1 MGDSP
6 VIDGLESH
14 RSRRTKDPERSSLV
28 GTGSLSG
35 RSKTARSFTLLN
47 LHFHALDLDKCK
59 TITLF
64 ISAVS
69 TIIMSSSSSST
80 SRSITRAIIALSI
93 ISCASP
99 LHHNLNN
106 AVTTETRNLN
116 NVHSNSEQSSS
127 ILRRRSTQQS
137 ERYYATWNP
146 SQLCGMKSNFDA
158 WEESYESLEEC
169 CEMKFAWDYDACI
182 GK

>member
-1 MGDSP
+1 
-6 VIDGLESH
+6 
-14 RSRRTKDPERSSLV
+14 
-28 GTGSLSG
+28 
-35 RSKTARSFTLLN
+35 
-47 LHFHALDLDKCK
+47 
-59 TITLF
+59 
-64 ISAVS
+64 
-69 TIIMSSSSSST
+69 MSSSSSST

-106 AVTTETRNLN
+106 AVTTETRHPN

-182 GK
+182 GKWVSNNNKKEMDIRFTAVYGASRLCLVRRLWPSGLICTTNGSWKKRPFIACKVEHKNDMKTR